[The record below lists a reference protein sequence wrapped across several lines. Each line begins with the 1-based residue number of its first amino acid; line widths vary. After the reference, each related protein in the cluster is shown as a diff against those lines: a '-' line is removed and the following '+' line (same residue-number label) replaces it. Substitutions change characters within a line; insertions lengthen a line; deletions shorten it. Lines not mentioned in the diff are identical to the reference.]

1 MRALRVALVTLS
13 ACATL
18 ADGEPGLDAT
28 PSANAGPFRLLESG
42 EVGQARVAP
51 NVIDDAV
58 LGLADLSVVA
68 DEPNS
73 LSVSGFGSARLS
85 DDAGSDV
92 AGIARVRAVD
102 GRSFERT
109 AEPALRPREPWE
121 GTFVRSPSA
130 ARDPEGALWLAY
142 EAAGGIGLS
151 REEFGGS
158 FDNAASPLLSSLDLG
173 SDEQPREP
181 GLVFLPD
188 GSLRLFYS
196 LRLPDGRV
204 GVGVASSPDGREL
217 RDHGLVLVND
227 EPDSKLFSPEA
238 VIGVTPEGREILYVY
253 FATRVG
259 DGRQEIGMAA
269 RFLEGSGE
277 RLERSEVVVY
287 RPKADVDVRQPCV
300 VRWSEFSL
308 LFATQDASA
317 GSDAP
322 VVVAGLAPAD
332 ALLPVA
338 SPP

>member
-1 MRALRVALVTLS
+1 MRAFRAALVVLS

-28 PSANAGPFRLLESG
+28 PSANAGPFRLLEPG
-42 EVGQARVAP
+42 EIGQGRVAP
-51 NVIDDAV
+51 NVIDDAM
-58 LGLADLSVVA
+58 LALADLSVVS
-68 DEPNS
+68 DGPDS
-73 LSVSGFGSARLS
+73 LSVSGFGSAKLS
-85 DDAGSDV
+85 DEASGSV
-92 AGIARVRAVD
+92 PGIARVRAVD

-109 AEPALRPREPWE
+109 AEPVLRAREPWE
-121 GTFVRSPSA
+121 GTFVSSPSA
-130 ARDPEGALWLAY
+130 ARDADGALWLAY
-142 EAAGGIGLS
+142 EAAGGIGLT
-151 REEFGGS
+151 REENAGT
-158 FDNAASPLLSSLDLG
+158 FDNATEPFLSSLELG

-196 LRLPDGRV
+196 LRLADGRV
-204 GVGVASSPDGREL
+204 GVGVASSPDGREVS
-217 RDHGLVLVND
+217 DHGLVLVND
-227 EPDSKLFSPEA
+227 EPGSVLFSPEA
-238 VIGVTPEGREILYVY
+238 VVGVSAQGREILYLY

-259 DGRQEIGMAA
+259 NSRQEIGMAA
-269 RFLEGSGE
+269 RFLDGSKE
-277 RLERSEVVVY
+277 DLERSEVVVY

-300 VRWSEFSL
+300 VRWPDYSM

-317 GSDAP
+317 GSSAP